1 MWIMQEL
8 KDYVKHNGHNVEP
21 IHRFIS
27 GSGGTGKPH
36 LVKVIYH
43 PVTKTFL
50 YHCKDPEKKN
60 RVLLLGTTR
69 ISAVEPPFILVL
81 ELNLDQICLV
91 QKTNLKLL

>member
-50 YHCKDPEKKN
+50 YHCKDPEKKIEFFC
-60 RVLLLGTTR
+60 L
-69 ISAVEPPFILVL
+69 EPQEYQQWNHHSFWSW
-81 ELNLDQICLV
+81 N
-91 QKTNLKLL
+91 

>member
-50 YHCKDPEKKN
+50 YHCKDPEKKKIEFFY
-60 RVLLLGTTR
+60 L
-69 ISAVEPPFILVL
+69 EPQEYQQWNHHSFWSW
-81 ELNLDQICLV
+81 N
-91 QKTNLKLL
+91 

>member
-50 YHCKDPEKKN
+50 YHCK
-60 RVLLLGTTR
+60 
-69 ISAVEPPFILVL
+69 EP
-81 ELNLDQICLV
+81 
-91 QKTNLKLL
+91 